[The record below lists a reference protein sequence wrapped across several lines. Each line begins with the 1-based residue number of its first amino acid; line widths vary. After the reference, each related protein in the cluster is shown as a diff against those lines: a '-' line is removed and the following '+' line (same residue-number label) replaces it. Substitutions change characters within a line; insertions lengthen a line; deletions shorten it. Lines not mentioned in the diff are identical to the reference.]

1 MNRSDFPVA
10 PEWLVLP
17 VFKAHR
23 GQEAYKAFVGMLV
36 LMVFPVGTVKTGQR
50 EIREI
55 ADQKAHKVLWVQG
68 VFKESKAHRDSK
80 ANKAQLVLTE
90 SRDREGL
97 KAIPDHRDRRANKV
111 YPAKRENKV
120 QRVQSDHRDHRENR
134 V

>member
-23 GQEAYKAFVGMLV
+23 DQEAYKAFAGMRG

-55 ADQKAHKVLWVQG
+55 ADQKAHMVLWGQE
-68 VFKESKAHRDSK
+68 VFRESKAHRDYK
-80 ANKAQLVLTE
+80 ANKAQLVLME
-90 SRDREGL
+90 SKAQEGL
-97 KAIPDHRDRRANKV
+97 KAILAPKDRKESKV
-111 YPAKRENKV
+111 YPEKRENKV
-120 QRVQSDHRDHRENR
+120 QSVQSDHRDHRENR